1 VKSKTKTF
9 FQIDVECVFGGVC
22 VCVCVW
28 CVCVCVC
35 GVCVLLVCV
44 CSLYWNTI
52 DFRGYIRRS
61 VRFYHMN
68 YFWMEY
74 VTYNSVFF
82 NSG

>member
-1 VKSKTKTF
+1 V
-9 FQIDVECVFGGVC
+9 GVC
-22 VCVCVW
+22 VCGV

-35 GVCVLLVCV
+35 GVCVCVCVCGVCIYGVCV
-44 CSLYWNTI
+44 CSLYRNTI
-52 DFRGYIRRS
+52 DFREYIS
-61 VRFYHMN
+61 ICVRFYHMN